1 LVRQNTMEKNF
12 EILIEKYN
20 QSQKTLL
27 RGLDY
32 TLVFY
37 IAQSVHDKPLME
49 YALEKGIRYNFSD
62 NFIDTI
68 LDAFES

>member
-1 LVRQNTMEKNF
+1 MENQF
-12 EILIEKYN
+12 EKLIEKYED
-20 QSQKTLL
+20 SQKILL
-27 RGLDY
+27 RGFDN

-37 IAQSVHDKPLME
+37 IAQSVNDKALME
-49 YALEKGIRYNFSD
+49 HSLEKGIRTNFSD